1 MWTALILSGVCIF
14 IALSMRPVSMI
25 IMWAFFAG
33 ASFYHYIYSLILY
46 ILRRTNYEN

>member
-33 ASFYHYIYSLILY
+33 ASFYHYVRSLIHF
-46 ILRRTNYEN
+46 ILKED